1 MRRPSVFDR
10 VVTLIGALALSGCFT
25 YVPVE
30 TASPGTTVR
39 ARLPVERAVQG
50 TRAVAPEVVDVEGEV
65 VSFGD
70 TLVLA
75 TESTQMIGNFRE
87 VRTADTLRVSVDRLA
102 SVEER
107 VLSKSR
113 TVGFTALATAAA
125 VGIVLAVASVAGG
138 GDDGGNGNGGGGP
151 AASISAGA
159 IGGFVA
165 RLFGGG

>member
-10 VVTLIGALALSGCFT
+10 VVTLVGALALSGCFS

-39 ARLPVERAVQG
+39 AKLPIERPVQG
-50 TRAVAPEVVDVEGEV
+50 SRAVAPEMVDVEGEV

-87 VRTADTLRVSVDRLA
+87 ITTADTLRVSADRLA
-102 SVEER
+102 VVEER
-107 VLSKSR
+107 VFSTSR
-113 TVGFTALATAAA
+113 TVGLTAVLTAGAL
-125 VGIVLAVASVAGG
+125 GIVLAVASVAGG

-159 IGGFVA
+159 IGGLVA